1 MNFLLFFFILVLL
14 FSPGNIS
21 ATDIEFRH
29 FSVASQNLK
38 TIEQNDRNLPV
49 VGKAEVVV
57 AGGGVAGVTAALRA
71 AEDGYSVIL
80 LESRNYFGHEITA
93 TYKCHTQTGLPAQSS
108 ALLTSMYEDLT
119 RIGALNGENI
129 DPYALRSY
137 LHQKV
142 MEESRI
148 KVYFYSMATGVVK
161 ANDRVQGVVFSGRDG
176 RQVILAK
183 SIIDATEDG
192 RLAASAGAEM
202 IRTMHGDKTAR
213 RFISVHL
220 PESVPRGNLAVDG
233 DSRLNDTRIVV
244 HDDFVELELKTHIG
258 ENVALDLSK
267 VHGKTLEKSFALRD
281 YFKKNEWLPF
291 DMLMDYRSG
300 MVPAPETWIDET
312 PVVAG
317 QGTLNETEL
326 MKHDFSNSDIV
337 RPIGI
342 DGLVIA
348 GRTVD
353 RNPQM
358 GSIQA
363 LLGTGELAGKTAG
376 MMVYEADDYLDIAT
390 SDQKSVQI
398 GNGPMIS
405 EILGGIDSGEA
416 YPFIHQSSVDLP
428 VRGEYDVVVV
438 GGGTSGAIA
447 AISAARQGASVAV
460 LEILP
465 NLGGIGSNTV
475 ETYYWGAPWKS
486 TLRRE
491 LGDGIHVSKRG
502 GGGPLEKVDFS
513 GEDKKFTLQVLAFR
527 AGVHIY
533 FKSLGA
539 GAVVDSNQV
548 RGVVVENASG
558 RHVLLADVVI
568 DATGHA
574 GIAVAAGAGYAKGR
588 DTDGFLHETR
598 ALTLR
603 DPTNIDDISKSYL
616 RVPSTMISLSIRESR
631 RVTGDYRVT
640 FEDQINERQF
650 PDVVSK
656 WRSNYDTHFPNS
668 ANMSDLAQ
676 DWTTILGLWRK
687 PIIGSIPY
695 RSLLPQGLDHILVAA
710 MAYSSDHDALIGGRM
725 QPDMEHLGEAAGVAA
740 AMASRM
746 EVSPRNI
753 PVEELQNELVRLGVL
768 RDEDVLGRTITGGP
782 SLEQLHQQ
790 DFWKEERD
798 EQFPA
803 NPARLTLEERT
814 QQLGTDQAL
823 EAMHKL
829 YLAGEEAIPLLQ
841 PLLESNNQR
850 IHEEAAVLLGLLG
863 DRSVIPAL
871 MGFLEERNTRRF
883 EFTLPHAT
891 SRPSVPLYWSAVI
904 FLGRFGESDA
914 VPAMMEL
921 LSKPPPPEEFGMLT
935 RSQYG
940 VDMFQNTHSCPP
952 PLASF
957 IIVALGRIGD
967 AQAAEAIRPYL
978 AVSNEIDMSQE
989 NRDFE
994 ISWGVQTNAAWA
1006 LAQMGDLSGVPELIT
1021 LLDADKAL
1029 LRNYARY
1036 LLETITDEQH
1046 GMDRKA
1052 WQEWWGIKE

>member
-1 MNFLLFFFILVLL
+1 MKTTFLLFTLGLL
-14 FSPGNIS
+14 SSVGHVS
-21 ATDIEFRH
+21 ASDIEVRH
-29 FSVASQNLK
+29 FSVASKNLN
-38 TIEQNDRNLPV
+38 TVEQSERELPV
-49 VGKAEVVV
+49 VGKADVVV

-71 AEDGYSVIL
+71 AEEGYSVIL
-80 LESRNYFGHEITA
+80 LESRNYFGQEISA
-93 TYKCHTQTGLPAQSS
+93 TYKCHTQAGLPAQSS

-119 RIGALNGENI
+119 RIGAINGEII

-142 MEESRI
+142 MEVPRI

-183 SIIDATEDG
+183 SIVDATEDG

-213 RFISVHL
+213 RFISVSL
-220 PESVPRGNLAVDG
+220 PESVPRGTLAVEG

-244 HDDFVELELKTHIG
+244 HDHFVELELTTHIG

-267 VHGKTLEKSFALRD
+267 VHGITLEKSFALRD
-281 YFKKNEWLPF
+281 YFKKKEWLPF
-291 DMLMDYRSG
+291 DLLMDYRSG
-300 MVPAPETWIDET
+300 LVPAPETWIDET
-312 PVVAG
+312 PVVAS
-317 QGTLNETEL
+317 QGTLNETEF
-326 MKHDFSNSDIV
+326 MTHDFSNSDIV

-342 DGLVIA
+342 KGLVVA

-376 MMVYEADDYLDIAT
+376 MLVLEADDYLDIAKP
-390 SDQKSVQI
+390 DQKSVQI
-398 GNGPMIS
+398 GNGPVVS
-405 EILGGIDSGEA
+405 EILEGIDSGEV

-428 VRGEYDVVVV
+428 VRGEYNVVVV
-438 GGGTSGAIA
+438 GGGTSGAVA
-447 AISAARQGASVAV
+447 AIAAARQGASVAV

-465 NLGGIGSNTV
+465 NLGGIGSNRV

-486 TLRRE
+486 TLRKE
-491 LGDGIHVSKRG
+491 LGDGIYLSKRG
-502 GGGPLEKVDFS
+502 GSGPLEKVDFS
-513 GEDKKFTLQVLAFR
+513 GEDKKFTLQDLALR

-533 FKSLGA
+533 YKSLGA

-574 GIAVAAGAGYAKGR
+574 GIAVAAGARYAKGR
-588 DTDGFLHETR
+588 DTDGFIHETSH
-598 ALTLR
+598 LSLR
-603 DPTNIDDISKSYL
+603 DPSNIDDISKSYL
-616 RVPSTMISLSIRESR
+616 RAPSTAINLSIRESR

-640 FEDQINERQF
+640 FEDQIHERQF

-668 ANMSDLAQ
+668 ANQSDLAQ

-687 PIIGSIPY
+687 PLLGSIPY

-725 QPDMEHLGEAAGVAA
+725 QQDMEHLGEAAGVAA

-753 PVEELQNELVRLGVL
+753 PVGELQNELVRLGVL
-768 RDEDVLGRTITGGP
+768 RDEDVPGRTITGGP
-782 SLEQLHQQ
+782 SLEQLHRQ
-790 DFWKEERD
+790 DFWKKERE

-803 NPARLTLEERT
+803 SPVKLSLEEIT

-829 YLAGEEAIPLLQ
+829 YLAGEKAIPLLR
-841 PLLESNNQR
+841 PLLESDNRR

-871 MGFLEERNTRRF
+871 MGFLDERNTRRF
-883 EFTLPHAT
+883 EYTLPQAT

-921 LSKPPPPEEFGMLT
+921 HSNPPPPEEFGMLT

-940 VDMFQNTHSCPP
+940 IDMFQTTDLCPP

-957 IIVALGRIGD
+957 IMVALGRIGD
-967 AQAAEAIRPYL
+967 PQSAEVIRPYL
-978 AVSNEIDMSQE
+978 TVSNEIGIREE

-1006 LAQMGDLSGVPELIT
+1006 LAQMGDLSGVPELII
-1021 LLDADKAL
+1021 LLDADQAL

-1036 LLETITDEQH
+1036 LLETITGEQF
-1046 GMDRKA
+1046 GRDRQA
-1052 WQEWWGIKE
+1052 WLGWWELQE